1 MVSSNPLTSLHEFVV
16 SAENNPYLAW
26 QALLLHASCVRR
38 SLRAPT
44 VVVHGEGP
52 LVAGFDHLALCGG
65 RLQRAPSYRVGDYA
79 PRNTAGTL
87 ECVQT
92 DAPYVVLLDADLIF
106 LDVPVW
112 PLPGRG
118 EAVSNLTPYLQ
129 PDDVNRE
136 PLKAACRALGLQADT
151 LAYGIH
157 GGTPYLVRTEIAREL
172 AAEWLRCIDVLR
184 SGPGS
189 DGFRYLAS
197 MWGFVLATVRLG
209 LHENLVD
216 ICTWNLDG
224 SYPLTFTGAPAS
236 LLHYCYGDAL
246 FQKHQYSGDEAV
258 AAAVW
263 SLPPIDGDSA
273 AATIRAEI
281 AAARDFYRFSG

>member
-1 MVSSNPLTSLHEFVV
+1 METGPHSLVHELVV

-38 SLRAPT
+38 GLPAPI

-52 LVAGFDHLALCGG
+52 LVPGFDHLGRCGG

-92 DAPYVVLLDADLIF
+92 DAPFVVILDADLIF
-106 LDVPVW
+106 LDGPVW
-112 PLPGRG
+112 PQPEGG
-118 EAVSNLTPYLQ
+118 EAVSNLTAYLQ
-129 PDDVNRE
+129 PDDGNRE
-136 PLKAACRALGLQADT
+136 PLEAACRALGLQADT

-172 AAEWLRCIDVLR
+172 AQEWLRCIDVLR

-209 LHENLVD
+209 LRESLVD

-224 SYPLTFTGAPAS
+224 SYPFTFTGGPAS
-236 LLHYCYGDAL
+236 LLHYCYGDAM
-246 FQKHQYSGDEAV
+246 FQKHQYAGHEAV

-281 AAARDFYRFSG
+281 AAARDFYRFFG